1 MRKATVQIDGAD
13 FVIEELR
20 SRANAKW
27 RKGFEKELGEIT
39 ALIQDAPGT
48 DITDMEAMSALIQRI
63 VATVGGSIEQVSALV
78 VACAPAFP
86 ADVAYDSDVFDT
98 FLAILGLAYPF
109 GRVVEK
115 LRSLMGGSPAP
126 PTTQN

>member
-27 RKGFEKELGEIT
+27 RKSFEKELGEIT

-78 VACAPAFP
+78 VAYAPAFP